1 MNLKDQIQQ
10 IKEFIVNFSID
21 INTDDGLALEI
32 ESSIN
37 QAHAGDSLSG
47 ILAIGIP
54 YMGMLLPIIIVFIVI
69 YFSAKE
75 KRDKYNAMIEVSKNV
90 KDPAAVEDETIELNE
105 GEMYVV
111 PAGKRHKPFAP
122 EEAKIMLV
130 EPKGVV
136 NTGDEVNDLTAEND
150 QWI

>member
-37 QAHAGDSLSG
+37 QAHASDSLSG

-54 YMGMLLPIIIVFIVI
+54 YMGMLLPIIIVLAIFGGLIVLSQGSAVAPFI
-69 YFSAKE
+69 Y
-75 KRDKYNAMIEVSKNV
+75 
-90 KDPAAVEDETIELNE
+90 TI
-105 GEMYVV
+105 
-111 PAGKRHKPFAP
+111 F
-122 EEAKIMLV
+122 
-130 EPKGVV
+130 
-136 NTGDEVNDLTAEND
+136 
-150 QWI
+150 

>member
-1 MNLKDQIQQ
+1 MGSEMCIRDRSPLKKINLKSKFSKFDDLWSPKVIAEMNDYQFKLVK
-10 IKEFIVNFSID
+10 IKNDFTWHAHQD
-21 INTDDGLALEI
+21 TDE
-32 ESSIN
+32 
-37 QAHAGDSLSG
+37 
-47 ILAIGIP
+47 
-54 YMGMLLPIIIVFIVI
+54 VFIVI
-69 YFSAKE
+69 EGS
-75 KRDKYNAMIEVSKNV
+75 MQIEF
-90 KDPAAVEDETIELNE
+90 EHETIELNE